1 VRTKGEQKANRY
13 TLQTEI
19 AATPTKQTVGTRV
32 NRYTPRCH
40 PERGAAQP
48 TRDLSS
54 VSLPRP
60 SLYFLPT
67 PEILITNPR
76 LEIDAND

>member
-1 VRTKGEQKANRY
+1 VMKKGEQKTNRY
-13 TLQTEI
+13 KLQTEI
-19 AATPTKQTVGTRV
+19 PATPTKQTTGTRV

-60 SLYFLPT
+60 SPYFLPT
-67 PEILITNPR
+67 PEILKTHR
-76 LEIDAND
+76 D